1 LRYKPGFEVAA
12 EDWMQDRIMAP
23 EVSGLPRQ
31 IITIRAIYFMA
42 GIGIS
47 AWAIAVPFAK
57 IRFGL
62 GDGTLG
68 LILMASG
75 SGGVLAMP
83 FTGPLIA
90 KFGSR
95 PVLQGAG
102 IVFCTALPLLSLA
115 PTPLLLTILLFIFG
129 AAFGAIDV
137 AMNAQAVVIEAR
149 SGRLLMSGFHALYSL
164 GSLTIALCTS
174 LLLRMGLSTVVCSVI
189 FDVLAFGILSQTRHL
204 LPRKDDLP
212 ADGPAFAL
220 PNRATIMLGLCCFVC
235 FLTEGCV
242 TDWSTVFLR
251 FSRASPIATATLG
264 YAGFSVMMAL
274 SRFSGDRI
282 ATRIGKETVMRAG
295 ALIATAGLLVTILV
309 PSIYLDVIGFAM
321 VGIGTGNIAPLLFS
335 AASRVPG
342 MQANLS
348 VPAVVSLGYTGFLTG
363 PVVVGAIAHASN
375 LSVSFGLVAAMM
387 FLLSFA
393 ARVVD

>member
-1 LRYKPGFEVAA
+1 
-12 EDWMQDRIMAP
+12 MHDRITAQP
-23 EVSGLPRQ
+23 DLSGLPRQ
-31 IITIRAIYFMA
+31 IITIRLIYFMA

-75 SGGVLAMP
+75 TGGVLAMP

-95 PVLQGAG
+95 TVLLGSG
-102 IVFCTALPLLSLA
+102 ILFCSTLPLLSLA
-115 PTPLLLTILLFIFG
+115 PSPVTLTILLFVFG

-174 LLLRMGLSTVVCSVI
+174 LLLRAGFSNIDCSVL
-189 FDVLAFGILSQTRHL
+189 FDLLAFGILTQIRHL
-204 LPRKDDLP
+204 LPQKDDLP

-220 PNRATIMLGLCCFVC
+220 PNRATIILGLCCFAC
-235 FLTEGCV
+235 FLTEGAV
-242 TDWSTVFLR
+242 TDWSTIFLR
-251 FSRASPIATATLG
+251 FSRESPMATATLG
-264 YAGFSVMMAL
+264 YAGFSVMMAF
-274 SRFSGDRI
+274 SRFTGDRI
-282 ATRIGKETVMRAG
+282 AMRFGKELVMRAG
-295 ALIATAGLLVTILV
+295 ALIAATGLLVCIFVHDTPIDIL
-309 PSIYLDVIGFAM
+309 GFAM

-348 VPAVVSLGYTGFLTG
+348 VPAVVSLGYIGFLSG
-363 PVVVGAIAHASN
+363 PVLIGLVAHASS
-375 LSVSFGLVAAMM
+375 LGVSFGLVGVMM
-387 FLLSFA
+387 FALSFA
-393 ARVVD
+393 ARAVI